1 MAGTCP
7 NYRKSA
13 LAHVD
18 GANLVQLLAEK
29 NSQLFQSLWNKT
41 SIIKGSACGTGFGV
55 KEILKEMARA
65 LSSRHK
71 SRLL

>member
-29 NSQLFQSLWNKT
+29 NSQLFQSLWNKI
-41 SIIKGSACGTGFGV
+41 SIIEGAVYAAGGELMGSV
-55 KEILKEMARA
+55 KEMAREF
-65 LSSRHK
+65 
-71 SRLL
+71 